1 MPADAR
7 SPGFRDN
14 PVIAAR
20 KMQRQG
26 EYMKHLLAASICV
39 TVAAVTVMAGGAAP
53 GAIQYLALGEYYST
67 VYTARP
73 QGDAEYVWWRT
84 EPLILRV
91 SLNNEGRD
99 VIVLRPPK
107 SGSPFAVSI
116 APVGSRSPQI
126 AKVSWFSLMSR
137 DPSLSER
144 PATLPAALEGSSA
157 LRWTGVTSD
166 VSSLAPGIYRFMV
179 RSNLDLAGSP
189 LHVNNDSIRID
200 LRDVASDTDRVE
212 LLRIRATRCLKDKQY
227 ACADSFADTMARI
240 YPRAAIAFWLK
251 GQSAAARGDRGRAR
265 RHYSRSVELLTSKA
279 DEIFIALNGEHRVN
293 EFIAGIESRLSQL
306 R

>member
-1 MPADAR
+1 
-7 SPGFRDN
+7 
-14 PVIAAR
+14 
-20 KMQRQG
+20 
-26 EYMKHLLAASICV
+26 MKHLMAASICA
-39 TVAAVTVMAGGAAP
+39 TVAAVTVTAGGAAP

-73 QGDAEYVWWRT
+73 KGDAEYVWWRT

-116 APVGSRSPQI
+116 ALAGSRSPQS
-126 AKVSWFSLMSR
+126 ANVSWFSLVSR
-137 DPSLSER
+137 NPSLLER

-157 LRWTGVTSD
+157 LRWSGVTSD
-166 VSSLAPGIYRFMV
+166 VSSLPPGIYRFIV

-189 LHVNNDSIRID
+189 LRVNNDSIRVD
-200 LRDVASDTDRVE
+200 LRDVASDTDQVE

-227 ACADSFADTMARI
+227 ACTDSFADTMTKI
-240 YPRAAIAFWLK
+240 YPQAAIAFWLK

-265 RHYSRSVELLTSKA
+265 RHLAKSAELLTSKA
-279 DEIFIALNGEHRVN
+279 DGLFIALNGEHRVS

-306 R
+306 K